1 MLFDAISPAMGKLP
15 NIDTNARTKQLLAF
29 YKKPL
34 TGLSLFFGR
43 KRPEDEIVKVLRG
56 PLREGDVRKRLSSIP
71 SIVEAGSKSPQIFPI
86 LIKDGDVR
94 VHSSAAFAVSA
105 SISSS
110 RDLREDFIGQVV
122 EFFMHKD
129 LRMQYYAAGL
139 LGRVAAEHPEALQKS
154 MPRILALLKEKEL
167 SFYVH
172 PRAFAVG
179 NIGIEAPRL
188 VEDYL
193 LDLAPLLGEQKE
205 IILALERISSRNP
218 QLVKDCVP
226 QLVEIL
232 KSANLETFSICW
244 DAAVILARI
253 SVSTPELGQLVGGH
267 MENLLQGDEVF
278 TRAFSTYVIGELG
291 LRSPGAVTGILPKL
305 IERLDDEPDVRWFAT
320 LALGRIGAKS
330 ATLAEKLSPMLLERL
345 RDDEPLVRGAATVS
359 LRYISLF
366 SPELVK
372 NILPSL
378 SEMLKDKHP
387 TMRGIAAI
395 GLKLISLV
403 TSDLVSDFA
412 SALADISREENAD
425 ARRGAATAFHY
436 ISRFYESSIDRT
448 LVPQI
453 AELLGDK
460 EPRIRDR
467 ALMAVKNIAVSCP
480 DDAKDSI
487 QRVYELLGDKE
498 ANIRRDAAYVL
509 FEFANKYPEPIK
521 ELALVKLVEML
532 EDNDIH
538 VQSFAALTLGRL
550 I

>member
-1 MLFDAISPAMGKLP
+1 
-15 NIDTNARTKQLLAF
+15 
-29 YKKPL
+29 
-34 TGLSLFFGR
+34 LFFGR
-43 KRPEDEIVKVLRG
+43 KRPEDEIVKELRG

-94 VHSSAAFAVSA
+94 VRSSAAFAVSA
-105 SISSS
+105 TISSS
-110 RDLREDFIGQVV
+110 RDLREDLIGQLV

-139 LGRVAAEHPEALQKS
+139 LGRVASEHPEALQKS

-167 SFYVH
+167 SLYVY

-179 NIGIEAPRL
+179 NIGIESPRL
-188 VEDYL
+188 VEGQL
-193 LDLAPLLGEQKE
+193 SDLAPLLGEQKE
-205 IILALERISSRNP
+205 ITIALERISSRSP

-232 KSANLETFSICW
+232 KGASQETFSICW
-244 DAAVILARI
+244 DTAVILARI
-253 SVSTPELGQLVGGH
+253 SVNTPELGQLVGGH
-267 MENLLQGDEVF
+267 MENLLQGEEVF

-291 LRSPGAVTGILPKL
+291 LRSPSVVTGILPKL
-305 IERLDDEPDVRWFAT
+305 MERLDDEPDVRWFAT

-330 ATLAEKLSPMLLERL
+330 KIIAERVSQLLLERL
-345 RDDEPLVRGAATVS
+345 QDDEPLVRGAATVS
-359 LRYISLF
+359 LRYISLS

-387 TMRGIAAI
+387 TIRGIAAI

-403 TSDLVSDFA
+403 TSDLVSDVA
-412 SALADISREENAD
+412 GALADATPEENSD
-425 ARRGAATAFHY
+425 ARRGAATAFHHV
-436 ISRFYESSIDRT
+436 SRFYEPSIDKA

-480 DDAKDSI
+480 DDVKDSI
-487 QRVYELLGDKE
+487 PRVYELLGDKE
-498 ANIRRDAAYVL
+498 ANIRRDAAYAL
-509 FEFANKYPEPIK
+509 YEFAEKYPGPIK

-532 EDNDIH
+532 EDKDIH

-550 I
+550 L